1 MIAETSQSR
10 VHVFLSA
17 LALSF
22 IGLLLSSYSS
32 QNNWTTKIGENL
44 LSSLAHPI
52 QGAAQSG
59 FKGVS
64 SLWESYFWLIDV
76 SDENL
81 VLRAEL
87 AKSQKENLE
96 LREFQLENERLK
108 KLLGVKE
115 SKKLDGIEASV
126 IGYNPSNW
134 TNSITLNKGTNQGIQ
149 EGSIVVNAHGVIGQV
164 VSAHLNSSTAIL
176 ITDHASGVDALI
188 QRTRARGVLEGR
200 GSKKCLMKYIL
211 NDDDVAED
219 DIVIT
224 SGMDG
229 VYPKGLM
236 IGKVKTVTN
245 GSSSLF
251 KKINVEPNVDFKRIE
266 NVLIVKSE
274 PVNQSVNQREASN

>member
-1 MIAETSQSR
+1 MVAETSQSR
-10 VHVFLSA
+10 VQVFLSA

-32 QNNWTTKIGENL
+32 QNSWTTKIGENL
-44 LSSLAHPI
+44 LADLASPI
-52 QGAAQSG
+52 QSTAQSS
-59 FKGVS
+59 FHGVEG
-64 SLWESYFWLIDV
+64 LWQSYFWLIGV

-81 VLRAEL
+81 LLRAEL

-96 LREFQLENERLK
+96 LKEFQLENERLK

-126 IGYNPSNW
+126 VGYNPSNW
-134 TNSITLNKGTNQGIQ
+134 TNSITLNKGTQ
-149 EGSIVVNAHGVIGQV
+149 EGVQERNIVLNAHGVIGQV
-164 VSAHLNSSTAIL
+164 VSAHSNSSTVIL

-200 GSKKCLMKYIL
+200 GAKKCLLRYIL
-211 NDDDVAED
+211 NDDDVAQG

-229 VYPKGLM
+229 IYPKGLM
-236 IGKVKTVTN
+236 IGKVRSVKN
-245 GSSSLF
+245 GRSSLF
-251 KKINVEPNVDFKRIE
+251 KNIDVEPNVNFKRIE
-266 NVLIVKSE
+266 NVLIVKSQPIE
-274 PVNQSVNQREASN
+274 PLIKDK